1 MKVHSLRKTILLS
14 LLLFSQMLPKISV
27 VHATPAIDLCHE
39 GSNCTFVLL
48 SELNNSEQ
56 KSHLKIVNDKRAKKQ
71 LPPFSTFK
79 ITNSLI
85 GLELGLIKDPQQ
97 TLTFNKSTYP
107 PQAWWPAVWKLPHY
121 DLNSAFKYS
130 MVAIYRQLA
139 SDIGAVEMQNYVEHF
154 TYGNQD
160 ISSKLDSFWLNG
172 SLKISALE
180 QVKFLQSVYH
190 NQFGLKSTSI
200 KSLKSIMLVEEN
212 HDLKI
217 YAKTGAGKV
226 ADGTMLGWY
235 IGFVENKQGTHFF
248 AFNFNRDTYAQMKID
263 RVKVAMN
270 HLKELGIV
278 K

>member
-1 MKVHSLRKTILLS
+1 MKVHSLKKFISAS
-14 LLLFSQMLPKISV
+14 LLLFSQLFPQINV
-27 VHATPAIDLCHE
+27 VHATPAKDLCIE
-39 GSNCTFVLL
+39 GSHCTFVLL
-48 SELNNSEQ
+48 SELNSTGQ
-56 KSHLKIVNDKRAKKQ
+56 KSHLNVVNDKRAKQQ
-71 LPPFSTFK
+71 LSPFSTFK

-85 GLELGLIKDPQQ
+85 GLELGLIKNPQQ
-97 TLTFNKSTYP
+97 TLTFDKSTYP

-139 SDIGAVEMQNYVEHF
+139 SDIGAVEMQNYVERF

-160 ISSKLDSFWLNG
+160 ITSKLDSFWLNG

-180 QVKFLQSVYH
+180 QVEFLKQVYH
-190 NQFGLKSTSI
+190 NQLGLKSS
-200 KSLKSIMLVEEN
+200 SLEALKSIMLVEERN
-212 HDLKI
+212 DLKI

-226 ADGTMLGWY
+226 TDGTMLGWY

-248 AFNFNRDTYAQMKID
+248 AFNFNRDTYAQMKAD

-270 HLKELGIV
+270 HLKALGVV

>member
-1 MKVHSLRKTILLS
+1 M
-14 LLLFSQMLPKISV
+14 
-27 VHATPAIDLCHE
+27 
-39 GSNCTFVLL
+39 
-48 SELNNSEQ
+48 
-56 KSHLKIVNDKRAKKQ
+56 KIVNDKRAKKQ

-97 TLTFNKSTYP
+97 RLLFNKKTYP

-172 SLKISALE
+172 SLKIWFFYECEVFSICIVIIGYQNGRIFVRSSLE
-180 QVKFLQSVYH
+180 
-190 NQFGLKSTSI
+190 
-200 KSLKSIMLVEEN
+200 
-212 HDLKI
+212 KI
-217 YAKTGAGKV
+217 
-226 ADGTMLGWY
+226 
-235 IGFVENKQGTHFF
+235 
-248 AFNFNRDTYAQMKID
+248 
-263 RVKVAMN
+263 
-270 HLKELGIV
+270 
-278 K
+278 